1 MPKNIPTIAIV
12 GPANAGKSSLFN
24 RLIGRKQAIV
34 AREAGTTRDSV
45 NGHLTLGDQNYLLID
60 TAGLKTA
67 ADEFEATIQD
77 QIADAMSA
85 ADLILI
91 TLDATLIPSITEADL
106 LRQARKSGKSIILV
120 LNKSDLKTA
129 QPVQEFA
136 AFGVEPT
143 IAISATTAQ
152 GVDQLKNAIIKLLP
166 GATKSSAPDQD
177 ITIALVGRPNVGK
190 SLLFNTLARKQQAIV
205 ADRAGTTRDLNH
217 LSVNYH
223 GQAIQIIDT
232 AGVRKSGKQEV
243 GIEKF
248 SVVRTMQAI
257 NQADICLL
265 LIDGTEPFNQLDQK
279 LAGLIDEAGKGLI
292 VVISKEDL
300 IEDKES
306 KDRLLNR
313 LSRHL
318 KFVPYAPAI
327 FTSGVTGRNVA
338 KIFDL
343 VLQIK
348 KQREQVIP
356 TRQLNQLLNQAKRQ
370 HTPAGLKNSHPKL
383 RYVVQT
389 DTNPPWFV
397 IYGSDLK
404 HLHWSYKRYLE
415 TTWREQFDY
424 TGTAIKFSFIDEHQ
438 PGYTKK
444 RPKKE
449 NPR

>member
-415 TTWREQFDY
+415 TAWREQFDY